1 MSFLRIIANTGF
13 QDGVGRST
21 TTAVLAF
28 MLMRHQGLKPLIID
42 LDSKN
47 SQRMFFQDL
56 KDAQLDYSTEIGNA
70 KLQINRGRIADLA
83 TVGYSLTNQPP
94 IVNTKIFKL
103 KRYLKSLNYD
113 IILIDTPSTFDTSCM
128 LGFQLADDLNIV
140 CTSGI
145 EGLDQVENVLDKL
158 NTLVKDSVLSPSF
171 STITLNGKDVATYK
185 TDFSYKIKKYY
196 RDFTFQTILKRRKP
210 IHDYASKGITERYV
224 NDRKALKDYKEL
236 TAEFS
241 KHYKLEHKQGIFKDK
256 TYTEIL
262 KGTT

>member
-1 MSFLRIIANTGF
+1 MRIIANTGF

-103 KRYLKSLNYD
+103 K
-113 IILIDTPSTFDTSCM
+113 
-128 LGFQLADDLNIV
+128 
-140 CTSGI
+140 
-145 EGLDQVENVLDKL
+145 
-158 NTLVKDSVLSPSF
+158 
-171 STITLNGKDVATYK
+171 
-185 TDFSYKIKKYY
+185 
-196 RDFTFQTILKRRKP
+196 
-210 IHDYASKGITERYV
+210 
-224 NDRKALKDYKEL
+224 
-236 TAEFS
+236 
-241 KHYKLEHKQGIFKDK
+241 
-256 TYTEIL
+256 
-262 KGTT
+262 